1 VLAPAVLA
9 KLDFVHRVAGNP
21 PGMSTSHPVEEP
33 DAGPAE
39 GNSLDDTAQAQNAET
54 VLDPDAE
61 GTGAAEDAAAH
72 AERIEDR

>member
-1 VLAPAVLA
+1 
-9 KLDFVHRVAGNP
+9 
-21 PGMSTSHPVEEP
+21 MSTNDPLEEP

-39 GNSLDDTAQAQNAET
+39 GGAVGDTEQAENAEA

-61 GTGAAEDAAAH
+61 GTGAGEEAAAQ